1 MTFTEH
7 VIYFKHLSYLVLY
20 LCDLIVQQQIDF
32 AFTSPVRQVRQTKIA
47 LTFDNDNHVF
57 KSSLPVVP
65 FINLNH
71 QKYKYSFFFVNPL
84 VSLSFDRWH
93 LFEFSFSQN
102 ISNLY
107 ENSIVD
113 HNEALY
119 FMNHAV
125 IKLCECLFFSVMPMS
140 MPSVILVHVFI
151 YFKTNVFDSTLYL
164 LSSGDFFL
172 HRIFC
177 VNKL

>member
-1 MTFTEH
+1 M
-7 VIYFKHLSYLVLY
+7 
-20 LCDLIVQQQIDF
+20 
-32 AFTSPVRQVRQTKIA
+32 
-47 LTFDNDNHVF
+47 TFDNDNHVF

-71 QKYKYSFFFVNPL
+71 QKYKYPFFRKSSSIIFL
-84 VSLSFDRWH
+84 RQMAFIWIQFQSKYIKFD
-93 LFEFSFSQN
+93 
-102 ISNLY
+102 LY

-119 FMNHAV
+119 FIKHAV

-151 YFKTNVFDSTLYL
+151 YFKTNVFDSTLYP
-164 LSSGDFFL
+164 LSSGFFFL

-177 VNKL
+177 VNKLWF

>member
-1 MTFTEH
+1 M
-7 VIYFKHLSYLVLY
+7 
-20 LCDLIVQQQIDF
+20 
-32 AFTSPVRQVRQTKIA
+32 
-47 LTFDNDNHVF
+47 TFDNDNHVF

-65 FINLNH
+65 FMNLNH
-71 QKYKYSFFFVNPL
+71 QKYKYPFFRKSSSIIFL
-84 VSLSFDRWH
+84 RQMAFIWIQFQSKYIKFD
-93 LFEFSFSQN
+93 
-102 ISNLY
+102 LY

-151 YFKTNVFDSTLYL
+151 YFKTNVFDSTLYPL
-164 LSSGDFFL
+164 TSGDFFL

-177 VNKL
+177 VNKLWF